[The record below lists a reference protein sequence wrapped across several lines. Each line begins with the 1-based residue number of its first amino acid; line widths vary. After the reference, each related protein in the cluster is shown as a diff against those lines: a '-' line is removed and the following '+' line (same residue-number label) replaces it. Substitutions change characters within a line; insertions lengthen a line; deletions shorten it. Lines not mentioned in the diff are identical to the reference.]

1 MDEHSQP
8 TPKRPADEVL
18 RAYSP
23 RPAVRR
29 LNRAALA
36 AIFLV
41 VGLLFAGRLIVGLF
55 NRYAE
60 QIRDEERQRA
70 QLRAPDDAVERGI
83 VGKLPTDYTFTI
95 QPPAPPEPEPPKVEE
110 RPQEP
115 PPIDPELLK
124 QLEAL
129 RREQET
135 AINSPIQFANV
146 NAIGSALPN
155 NDNTALQPSPNAN
168 TGFSLTEVER
178 QRPYDAQHREFF
190 RDAGDVQ
197 THVRS
202 PFLPP
207 RSPYEIK
214 AGTIIPA
221 ALVTPINSDLPGDV
235 IGQVTVNLYDTIT
248 GRHLLIP
255 QGSRLIGRYNS
266 EVLNGHDRA
275 LIAWQRLILPNGY
288 SIVLDVMPG
297 TDAAGVAG
305 MSDRVDWH
313 TAQLLGA
320 TFLSTLIAL
329 GGNLAADIDP
339 SRRELSTVA
348 ETVAQDASR
357 IGQRVIDRQLDR
369 KPTIII
375 REGMPFN
382 VLVNKDIE
390 LAPYEPVI
398 TRR

>member
-1 MDEHSQP
+1 M
-8 TPKRPADEVL
+8 
-18 RAYSP
+18 
-23 RPAVRR
+23 
-29 LNRAALA
+29 
-36 AIFLV
+36 
-41 VGLLFAGRLIVGLF
+41 
-55 NRYAE
+55 
-60 QIRDEERQRA
+60 
-70 QLRAPDDAVERGI
+70 
-83 VGKLPTDYTFTI
+83 
-95 QPPAPPEPEPPKVEE
+95 
-110 RPQEP
+110 
-115 PPIDPELLK
+115 
-124 QLEAL
+124 
-129 RREQET
+129 
-135 AINSPIQFANV
+135 
-146 NAIGSALPN
+146 
-155 NDNTALQPSPNAN
+155 
-168 TGFSLTEVER
+168 
-178 QRPYDAQHREFF
+178 
-190 RDAGDVQ
+190 
-197 THVRS
+197 
-202 PFLPP
+202 PP

-248 GRHLLIP
+248 GRYLLIP
-255 QGSRLIGRYNS
+255 QGSRLLGRYNS

-305 MSDRVDWH
+305 MSDGVDWH
-313 TAQLLGA
+313 TKQLLGA
-320 TFLSTLIAL
+320 TMLSTLIAL

-339 SRRELSTVA
+339 NRRELSTVA

-357 IGQRVIDRQLDR
+357 TGQRVIDRQLDR